1 MIWVN
6 FKRVVRAGFISFWR
20 NGWVSLATIMI
31 MVITLSVLGSLIF
44 GKAVLLT
51 VLDQLQNKV
60 DITVYFKTDA
70 SENDIVSLKD
80 SLSNLDEVKSLDYV
94 SREDALS
101 AFEDRH
107 ADNTL
112 IIQSLD
118 ELGDNPLGAS
128 LNIKAK
134 NPSQYE
140 SIAKYL
146 ENGAGNQASVSSI
159 IDKINYRQ
167 NKTVIDRLTGI
178 LETSRSIG
186 TGISLVLIFV
196 ALLVTFNTIRLA
208 IYTSREEIKIMR
220 LVGASNRYIRSPF
233 MIEGVLYGII
243 STIVTMSLF
252 YPLTYWLGP
261 MSESFFGGINVF
273 YYYLANFFQLFA
285 VLLAASVALGTFSSW
300 VAARRYLR
308 A

>member
-6 FKRVVRAGFISFWR
+6 IKRVVKAGFINFWR
-20 NGWVSLATIMI
+20 NGWVSLATILI
-31 MVITLSVLGSLIF
+31 MVITLSAIGSLVF

-51 VLDQLQNKV
+51 VLEQLEDKV

-70 SENDIVSLKD
+70 AESDIVFLED
-80 SLSNLDEVKSLDYV
+80 SLSKLDEIKALDYV
-94 SREDALS
+94 SREDALL
-101 AFEDRH
+101 AFEERH
-107 ADNTL
+107 ADNSL
-112 IIQSLD
+112 IIQSLE
-118 ELGDNPLGAS
+118 ELEDNPLGAS

-140 SIAKYL
+140 SIARFL
-146 ENGAGNQASVSSI
+146 EAGLSAQAGASI

-167 NKTVIDRLTGI
+167 NKMVIDRLTSI
-178 LETSRSIG
+178 LNTAKNLG
-186 TGISLVLIFV
+186 TGLSLVLVFI

-208 IYTSREEIKIMR
+208 IYTSKEEIKIMR

-233 MIEGVLYGII
+233 MIEGVLYGVV
-243 STIVTMSLF
+243 STIVTMAMF

-261 MSESFFGGINVF
+261 MSERFFGGINIF
-273 YYYLANFFQLFA
+273 YYYLANFFQLFI
-285 VLLAASVALGTFSSW
+285 VLLAIGVFLGTVSSW
-300 VAARRYLR
+300 IAARRYLR